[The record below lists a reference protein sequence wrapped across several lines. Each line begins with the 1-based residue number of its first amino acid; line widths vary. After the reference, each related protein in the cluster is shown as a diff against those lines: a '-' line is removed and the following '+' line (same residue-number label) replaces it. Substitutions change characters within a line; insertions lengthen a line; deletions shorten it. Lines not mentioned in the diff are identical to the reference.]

1 MWFCLA
7 LDAFSCH
14 YLEGDNSDFELG
26 FASENGG
33 SNPYV
38 DGYDR
43 LDNSLRL
50 ATYNTHRCE
59 GPITQDPAYVRA
71 HYDMTAKVISLVA
84 PDAIALQE
92 LDENTTWHRVSQ
104 IEELAKRTGMHATFG
119 RAIDQRGGQYGN
131 GILSREEPLS
141 TDILSLPNPGQ
152 TEARIALVA
161 EFERFVFIATHF
173 CHKSEVNRTEA
184 AREQNE
190 YAAEHFQTSDKL
202 VYLAGDLN
210 LNRTTAD
217 ALIELIKSWKII
229 T

>member
-1 MWFCLA
+1 MKTLKTIALLFCLA
-7 LDAFSCH
+7 AGASACH
-14 YLEGDNSDFELG
+14 DLEGDNSDFDLG
-26 FASENGG
+26 FASGNGG

-59 GPITQDPAYVRA
+59 GPITQDPAYDRA

-141 TDILSLPNPGQ
+141 TDILSLPNRRTLPDVGQ
-152 TEARIALVA
+152 ASLSGWRPE
-161 EFERFVFIATHF
+161 
-173 CHKSEVNRTEA
+173 SEQDDVGCF
-184 AREQNE
+184 
-190 YAAEHFQTSDKL
+190 H
-202 VYLAGDLN
+202 
-210 LNRTTAD
+210 
-217 ALIELIKSWKII
+217 
-229 T
+229 